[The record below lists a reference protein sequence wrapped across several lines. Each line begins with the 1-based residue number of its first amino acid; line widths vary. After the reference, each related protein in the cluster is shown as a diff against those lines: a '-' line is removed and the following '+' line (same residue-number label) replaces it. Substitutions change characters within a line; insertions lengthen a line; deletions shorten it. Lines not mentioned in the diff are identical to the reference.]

1 MRTTLVSLL
10 LLISATLISSCA
22 TINLDA
28 TTIQEHS
35 VKMNR
40 AGESEYEV
48 ISDFVIRD
56 KAAWVIGI
64 VPVNLP
70 AGDHHDYLATLLQAE
85 IDKAGGDAVVN
96 VKIMAQNRA
105 EDILI
110 NIVTLG
116 IYVPRTVTITGQV
129 VRLR

>member
-1 MRTTLVSLL
+1 MRTILVSLL
-10 LLISATLISSCA
+10 LLISAALVSSCA

-35 VKMNR
+35 VSMNR
-40 AGESEYEV
+40 VGSEYEV
-48 ISDFVIRD
+48 VSDFEIRD

-64 VPVNLP
+64 VPVNRP
-70 AGDHHDYLATLLQAE
+70 AGDHHDYLANLLQAE
-85 IDKAGGDAVVN
+85 IDKAGGDAVIN

-105 EDILI
+105 EDVLV

>member
-1 MRTTLVSLL
+1 MRSILVSLL
-10 LLISATLISSCA
+10 LLMSATLIGSCA

-28 TTIQEHS
+28 TTIQENS
-35 VKMNR
+35 VSMNR
-40 AGESEYEV
+40 SGAEYDV
-48 ISDFVIRD
+48 VSDFEIRD

-64 VPVNLP
+64 VPVNRP
-70 AGDHHDYLATLLQAE
+70 AGDHHDYLANLLQSE
-85 IDKAGGDAVVN
+85 IDKAGGDAVIN

-105 EDILI
+105 EDVLV

-129 VRLR
+129 VRYR